1 MTKLTSFFNHTKS
14 VALLALTLSALF
26 ATSAITAKPID
37 VQLTASAKNTKHI
50 KLSYQAPVRLQQ
62 VLADSITNLSKLPL
76 NQSQAEQISTNAK
89 IYWQGAALLVAK
101 TNSAQKTVLDK
112 LDAISNHWQAQ
123 ERQAVLNL
131 QTFLKKEQIGQ
142 RVFNSLDYD
151 QVRIDLT
158 QNPLISQDITVILP
172 PRPNSVWI
180 VGAVDKPQELSWRE
194 RWGADKYLAQSSP
207 INNADNSYAWVIQ
220 PDGKVEQHPV
230 AYWNRK
236 HSDIAPGAIIYLGF
250 TSLPDEL
257 ETLNEELIN
266 LLRNRTL

>member
-1 MTKLTSFFNHTKS
+1 MTKLTSFFTHTKS

-26 ATSAITAKPID
+26 VTNAVTAKPIE
-37 VQLTASAKNTKHI
+37 VQLTASAKNTKHL
-50 KLSYQAPVRLQQ
+50 KLSYQAPIRLQQ

-76 NQSQAEQISTNAK
+76 NPSQTEKIPTNARVF
-89 IYWQGAALLVAK
+89 WQGAALLTAK
-101 TNSAQKTVLDK
+101 TNSAQKTVWDK
-112 LDAISNHWQAQ
+112 LDALSNHWQDQ

-131 QTFLKKEQIGQ
+131 LAFLKKEQIGQ

-151 QVRIDLT
+151 QVRIDLR
-158 QNPLISQDITVILP
+158 QNPLISQDITIILP
-172 PRPNSVWI
+172 PRPDSVWI
-180 VGAVDKPQELSWRE
+180 MGAVNQPQELSWHE
-194 RWGADKYLAQSSP
+194 RWGADKYLAQSLP

-257 ETLNEELIN
+257 DTLNEELIN